1 MNIVEVIPLLIIFP
15 TIFFIVKAA
24 LNYSTRKQLI
34 QKGLVNEDI
43 KHLFYANG
51 NSIERYLPSS
61 LKWGLVLVFSGLALV
76 VIKLLP
82 YYIEGE
88 VIFGVMLIAAGAG
101 LLIYYTIANKKAKEA
116 KKERQMQQN

>member
-1 MNIVEVIPLLIIFP
+1 MNIVEVIPILIIFP
-15 TIFFIVKAA
+15 TIFFIVKAS
-24 LNYSTRKQLI
+24 LNYCTRKQII

-61 LKWGLVLVFSGLALV
+61 LKWGLVMVFAGLALV
-76 VIKLLP
+76 VIKMLP

-88 VIFGVMLIAAGAG
+88 VVLGVMLIAAGAG
-101 LLIYYTIANKKAKEA
+101 LLLYYAIASKKAREA
-116 KKERQMQQN
+116 KKQQQAHQ

>member
-1 MNIVEVIPLLIIFP
+1 MNLVEVLPLLIIFP
-15 TIFFIVKAA
+15 TIFLIIKIS

-34 QKGLVNEDI
+34 QKGLINEDV
-43 KHLFYANG
+43 KHLFYSNG

-61 LKWGLVLVFSGLALV
+61 LKWGLVMVFAGAALV

-88 VIFGVMLIAAGAG
+88 VVFGVMLIAAGAG
-101 LLIYYTIANKKAKEA
+101 LLVYYAIASKKARDAEKN
-116 KKERQMQQN
+116 KQVQ

>member
-1 MNIVEVIPLLIIFP
+1 MNIVEVLPLVIIFP
-15 TIFFIVKAA
+15 TIFLIVKLA

-43 KHLFYANG
+43 KHLFYGNG

-61 LKWGLVLVFSGLALV
+61 LKWGLVMVFAGLALV

-88 VIFGVMLIAAGAG
+88 VVFGVMLIAAGTG
-101 LLIYYTIANKKAKEA
+101 LLLYYAIANKKAKEA
-116 KKERQMQQN
+116 RKDKQLQ